1 MALTSQAGLKTE
13 SVWGTS
19 VTVDKFLP
27 MLSEGVK
34 NDIER
39 MKVQAAL
46 GGRLVQAKWQAG
58 KQTIGGPLTMYL
70 PNLTMATIL
79 RHMFGTIAT
88 TGAGPTYTHTA
99 SPGSLVDQS
108 FTLQV
113 GRTDDAG
120 TVQPFTYAGGKMG
133 GWELSCTAGEL
144 AQLRLDT
151 TFKSETTGTGLAT
164 ASYASGWQPFTFIQ
178 GSVTIAGTPSTKIRS
193 LTLACAANQEGG
205 FHIGSAQ
212 IAQQYQ
218 NGQRV
223 FSGRLVADFSGLT
236 EYNRYVNATEFALVL
251 AFSNGTDSL
260 TITMNVAYDGET
272 PNVSGLELVPLNLPY
287 TATSGTSD
295 AAAIQAVL
303 INGDASAA

>member
-13 SVWGTS
+13 TTWGTG

-34 NDIER
+34 NQIDR
-39 MKVQAAL
+39 MKVNAAL
-46 GGRLVQAKWQAG
+46 GGRLVQAKWRPG
-58 KQTIGGPLTMYL
+58 KQKIDGPVTMYL
-70 PNLTMATIL
+70 PNVTLATIL

-88 TGAGPTYTHTA
+88 TGAGPYTHTA
-99 SPGSLVDQS
+99 SPGSLVNQS
-108 FTLQV
+108 FTMQL

-120 TVQPFTYAGGKMG
+120 TVQPFTYAGGKIG
-133 GWELSCTAGEL
+133 GWELSATAGEL

-151 TFKSETTGTGLAT
+151 SFQSETTGTALAT
-164 ASYASGWQPFTFIQ
+164 ASYAAGWQPFSFIE
-178 GSVTIAGTPSTKIRS
+178 GSVTIAGTASTKIRS
-193 LTLACAANQEGG
+193 FRLACAANQEGA

-212 IAQQYQ
+212 ISQQYQ

-223 FSGRLVADFSGLT
+223 FSGQLVADFSGLT
-236 EYNRYVNATEFALVL
+236 EYARYTAASEFALVL

-260 TITMNVAYDGET
+260 TVTMNVAYDGET
-272 PNVSGLELVPLNLPY
+272 PNVTGLDLVPLNLPY

-295 AAAIQAVL
+295 AAAITAVL
-303 INGDASAA
+303 INSDSSSA